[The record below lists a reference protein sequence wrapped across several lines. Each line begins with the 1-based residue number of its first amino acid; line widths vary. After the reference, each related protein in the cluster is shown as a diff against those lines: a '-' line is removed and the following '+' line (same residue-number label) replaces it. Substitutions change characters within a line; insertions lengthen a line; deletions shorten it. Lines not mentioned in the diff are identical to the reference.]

1 MKSINSFEQPGD
13 VITLL
18 APYAVEGGDGM
29 AVGALFGIAANK
41 AASGASVECCTTGVF
56 RIAADSALTGT
67 PGAPAYWDSV
77 NRRCA
82 GSGIPIG
89 NLVATKLAGATV
101 ATVRVVG
108 PAPGTVDTAGNTFP
122 LTVPGLWANRATLAA
137 AGSTSVFFTDIGIG
151 GSFWFYSGGRWR
163 PQGGRVMLKNSITDV
178 TNNLAP
184 EIVMDYATILP
195 GLWQDGDI
203 LDVFFRKSRT
213 GGTSDTDASLL
224 KFSGAAATPGTP
236 TGLGSGGAL
245 TTTTIDMSMRAG
257 LRRLSSTSFRPIN
270 IAGAVGVGSGN
281 ASPSDVTGYQ
291 NMDSTTNYL
300 QICSDLTTAGGEIS
314 VLRAFTV
321 ELIAG
326 A

>member
-1 MKSINSFEQPGD
+1 
-13 VITLL
+13 
-18 APYAVEGGDGM
+18 
-29 AVGALFGIAANK
+29 
-41 AASGASVECCTTGVF
+41 
-56 RIAADSALTGT
+56 
-67 PGAPAYWDSV
+67 
-77 NRRCA
+77 
-82 GSGIPIG
+82 
-89 NLVATKLAGATV
+89 
-101 ATVRVVG
+101 
-108 PAPGTVDTAGNTFP
+108 
-122 LTVPGLWANRATLAA
+122 
-137 AGSTSVFFTDIGIG
+137 
-151 GSFWFYSGGRWR
+151 
-163 PQGGRVMLKNSITDV
+163 MLKNSITDV

-184 EIVMDYATILP
+184 EVVMDYATILP

-291 NMDSTTNYL
+291 NMDITTNYL

>member
-1 MKSINSFEQPGD
+1 VHEPRLPGVVTYGPYPMGGSVLVENESNSGSNVVWVRSDSIIAES
-13 VITLL
+13 
-18 APYAVEGGDGM
+18 ADGSSS
-29 AVGALFGIAANK
+29 L
-41 AASGASVECCTTGVF
+41 
-56 RIAADSALTGT
+56 
-67 PGAPAYWDSV
+67 
-77 NRRCA
+77 
-82 GSGIPIG
+82 
-89 NLVATKLAGATV
+89 
-101 ATVRVVG
+101 
-108 PAPGTVDTAGNTFP
+108 VDTAGNTFP
-122 LTVPGLWANRATLAA
+122 LTVPGLLWANRATLAA

-184 EIVMDYATILP
+184 EVVMDYATILP

-291 NMDSTTNYL
+291 NMDITTNYL